1 MDETAITLC
10 KENDIPIV
18 VFNVFTPGNII
29 RAFGGKES
37 VGTLVSQ
44 ACGIPLETAQEVQQT
59 LETMEAAAG
68 SMRSEAVLAGSQAP
82 GSVSDLD

>member
-29 RAFGGKES
+29 RAFEGKES
-37 VGTLVSQ
+37 VGTIVSQ
-44 ACGIPLETAQEVQQT
+44 ACGIPLHAAQEAQQT
-59 LETMEAAAG
+59 LQTAAEEASA
-68 SMRSEAVLAGSQAP
+68 SSQPLVQGA
-82 GSVSDLD
+82 